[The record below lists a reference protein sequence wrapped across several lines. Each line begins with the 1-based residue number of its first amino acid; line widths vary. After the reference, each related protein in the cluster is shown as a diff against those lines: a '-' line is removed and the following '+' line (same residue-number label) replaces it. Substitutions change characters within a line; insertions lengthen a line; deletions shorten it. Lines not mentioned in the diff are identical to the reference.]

1 MKQHDFLNWLGC
13 GFGTVL
19 TAVQT
24 NQIFQTIS
32 LILTCIATALTIA
45 YTVWKWWKKASAD
58 GKIDEEEVKELIN
71 IVDDSKE
78 KIENIGD
85 KKNGKNQ

>member
-58 GKIDEEEVKELIN
+58 GKIDEEEVKDLID
-71 IVDDSKE
+71 IVEDSKE

-85 KKNGKNQ
+85 KKNGKDQ

>member
-13 GFGTVL
+13 GFGTIL

-45 YTVWKWWKKASAD
+45 YTVWKWWKKASED
-58 GKIDEEEVKELIN
+58 GKIDEEEVKDLID
-71 IVDDSKE
+71 IVEDSKE